1 MHGLQAFHVVRIGA
15 QLFRLGLALIH
26 LEYWDD
32 PGFPLS
38 FDRAGGEGRS
48 QTTENQYTATRPCK
62 IQLIILIDWEIVE
75 ANWYNRT
82 TGTFNNKMLLLLL
95 YMTLLTGTIYWR
107 LLDEPGFMAYIIF

>member
-1 MHGLQAFHVVRIGA
+1 M
-15 QLFRLGLALIH
+15 
-26 LEYWDD
+26 
-32 PGFPLS
+32 
-38 FDRAGGEGRS
+38 
-48 QTTENQYTATRPCK
+48 
-62 IQLIILIDWEIVE
+62 ILIDLEIVE